1 MKINEVEKRVQIT
14 KKSIRFYEQEGLL
27 HPERNKENGYRD
39 YSEED
44 VEILLKIKFLRKL
57 SLPIEEI
64 KMLQSKKL
72 TLEDALKRHLITLER
87 EEKNLQKISELCRMI
102 SKEDVSYDTLD
113 ASACLERIGEME
125 QEGVRFMNVSEQD
138 KKKKRYSIGAGLLF
152 IGLMVFME
160 IFMTWAF
167 ISEPEDAPPI
177 FLMIFFWVIPLA
189 IICGIVAVMKE
200 RVKEIEGGEENEA
213 AKY

>member
-1 MKINEVEKRVQIT
+1 MKINEVEKRVEIS

-44 VEILLKIKFLRKL
+44 VNILLKIKFLRKL

-64 KMLQSKKL
+64 RRIQSKRL

-113 ASACLERIGEME
+113 ASACLKQIG
-125 QEGVRFMNVSEQD
+125 
-138 KKKKRYSIGAGLLF
+138 
-152 IGLMVFME
+152 
-160 IFMTWAF
+160 
-167 ISEPEDAPPI
+167 ISTI
-177 FLMIFFWVIPLA
+177 
-189 IICGIVAVMKE
+189 
-200 RVKEIEGGEENEA
+200 
-213 AKY
+213 

>member
-1 MKINEVEKRVQIT
+1 MKINEVEKRVEIS

-44 VEILLKIKFLRKL
+44 VNILLKTKFLRKL

-64 KMLQSKKL
+64 RRIQSKRL

-113 ASACLERIGEME
+113 ASVCLKQIGKME
-125 QEGVRFMNVSEQD
+125 QEGVRFMKISEQD
-138 KKKKRYSIGAGLLF
+138 KKKKRYSIGAGMLF
-152 IGLMVFME
+152 IGLMVFIE
-160 IFMTWAF
+160 FLMTWAYLT
-167 ISEPEDAPPI
+167 IPEGAPPVLVMI
-177 FLMIFFWVIPLA
+177 FLWLLPLA
-189 IICGIVAVMKE
+189 FICGIVVVIRE

>member
-1 MKINEVEKRVQIT
+1 MKINEVEKKVGIT

-64 KMLQSKKL
+64 KMIQSKRL
-72 TLEDALKRHLITLER
+72 TLEDVLKRHLITLER

-113 ASACLERIGEME
+113 VSVCLERIGEME

-138 KKKKRYSIGAGLLF
+138 KKKKRYSIGSGMLF
-152 IGLMVFME
+152 IGLMVFVE
-160 IFMTWAF
+160 ILMTWAF
-167 ISEPEDAPPI
+167 VSKPEEAPPI
-177 FLMIFFWVIPLA
+177 LLMIFLWLIPLA
-189 IICGIVAVMKE
+189 FICGTVVVMKE

>member
-1 MKINEVEKRVQIT
+1 MKINEVEKKVGIT

-64 KMLQSKKL
+64 KMIQSKRL

-113 ASACLERIGEME
+113 ASDCLERIGEME

-138 KKKKRYSIGAGLLF
+138 KKKKRYSIGAGMLF
-152 IGLMVFME
+152 IGLMVFIE
-160 IFMTWAF
+160 FLSVWAYLSF
-167 ISEPEDAPPI
+167 PEGAPPI
-177 FLMIFFWVIPLA
+177 PFMIIVWLVPLA
-189 IICGIVAVMKE
+189 FICGIVVVIRE

>member
-44 VEILLKIKFLRKL
+44 VELLLKIKFLRKL

-64 KMLQSKKL
+64 KMIQSKRL

-87 EEKNLQKISELCRMI
+87 EEKNQQKINGLCSLMSR
-102 SKEDVSYDTLD
+102 EDVSYDTLD
-113 ASACLERIGEME
+113 ASACLERIGKME

-138 KKKKRYSIGAGLLF
+138 KKKKRYSIVAGMLF
-152 IGLMVFME
+152 IGFMIFME
-160 IFMTWAF
+160 ILMTWAF
-167 ISEPEDAPPI
+167 FTEPEGAPPVFI
-177 FLMIFFWVIPLA
+177 MIVLWLIPLA
-189 IICGIVAVMKE
+189 FICGTVAVMKE
-200 RVKEIEGGEENEA
+200 RLKEIEGGEENEA

>member
-1 MKINEVEKRVQIT
+1 MKINEVEKRVQVT

-39 YSEED
+39 YSEAD
-44 VEILLKIKFLRKL
+44 VEVLLKIKFLRKL

-64 KMLQSKKL
+64 KMIQNKRL

-87 EEKNLQKISELCRMI
+87 EEKNLLKISELCRII
-102 SKEDVSYDTLD
+102 SKEEVSYDTLD
-113 ASACLERIGEME
+113 AAACLKRMGEME

-138 KKKKRYSIGAGLLF
+138 KKKKRYSVGAGLAF
-152 IGLMVFME
+152 IGLM
-160 IFMTWAF
+160 IFLEALMIWAY
-167 ISEPEDAPPI
+167 IAEPEGAPPI
-177 FLMIFFWVIPLA
+177 LLMVFLWLLPPAFIL
-189 IICGIVAVMKE
+189 GTVAVMRE
-200 RVKEIEGGEENEA
+200 RLKEIEGGEENEA

>member
-1 MKINEVEKRVQIT
+1 MKINEVEKRAQIT

-27 HPERNKENGYRD
+27 HPDRNKENGYRD
-39 YSEED
+39 YSERD

-64 KMLQSKKL
+64 KMIQSKRL

-87 EEKNLQKISELCRMI
+87 EEKNLHKISELCRMI

-138 KKKKRYSIGAGLLF
+138 KKKKRYSIVAGMLF
-152 IGLMVFME
+152 IGLMVFTE
-160 IFMTWAF
+160 ILMTWAYLT
-167 ISEPEDAPPI
+167 EPDGAPPI
-177 FLMIFFWVIPLA
+177 FLMIFLWLIPFAFIL
-189 IICGIVAVMKE
+189 GTVAVMRE
-200 RVKEIEGGEENEA
+200 RLKEIEGGEENEA